1 MIAAEQWYKYQDDY
15 KRYGFD
21 MKPKTERTQNI
32 KSKEKQTISTKEK
45 FRLVLLTIVVGILC
59 VSLILTTAYA
69 AKIKFNINTML
80 KENVIIQGEIEN
92 LNVNINKGKNIQI
105 VEARAVAELGM
116 VYPASNQLVYVQ
128 GDTNKIKDF
137 ALVLKEQA
145 YN

>member
-32 KSKEKQTISTKEK
+32 KSKEKPTISTKEK